1 MNDDLDYIVMLEK
14 AIKTKYGESAI
25 KNPRSEWGQEKEK
38 EYLQQLKAFTHR
50 ESKMQEKKDKV
61 EVDGFFVSKKLLIR
75 DAQRNCPVCEKYSFK
90 IKDDVYMAKY
100 DCCHSC
106 FIQHVEGREERWE
119 TGWRPEKIQ
128 GEQ

>member
-1 MNDDLDYIVMLEK
+1 MSDDLDYIVRLEK

-25 KNPRSEWGQEKEK
+25 KNPRSDWGQEKEK

-50 ESKMQEKKDKV
+50 ENKIQEKKDKV

-100 DCCHSC
+100 DCCHGC
-106 FIQHVEGREERWE
+106 FIQYVEEREERWE

-128 GEQ
+128 GE